1 VIEMPSPTRSKLDE
15 ELGMKFYATSSEG
28 VGGVLRVRDEDF
40 IVVEVALG
48 GVLCT
53 PRDVRRIGG
62 GEGEYTWFLLE
73 KRGVDTV
80 TALRAVARAIGISH
94 KRLSVAGLKDA
105 HAVTFQLACV
115 EGVEPHE
122 LPKRVGSK
130 VWIHNAFKMPFKLTP
145 GMLYGNAFRV
155 RVRRLEVGAREA
167 EERIKR
173 ICAEL
178 DESGGAPNYYGYQ
191 RFGTIRPLTHIIG
204 KHILRGEFEDAVRA
218 LLTRVY
224 PGESPRAKEARCYL
238 ASTWDL
244 KGALELFPR
253 RLHHERAII
262 YYLIKHPG
270 DYAGAIRT
278 LPLSVR
284 QLFVG
289 AFQAY
294 LFNLVLSKR
303 LEAGL
308 PLSRAVVGDLV
319 ALRRDGDLGSIL
331 RANESNLDKVN
342 RLIARGQ
349 AEVVANVPGYST
361 TLAEGV
367 PGAIEREVL
376 AEEEVSIDM
385 FKVRHMPELS
395 SRGTVRPVALRPEA
409 MCFDVAVTEEGPVA
423 FFSFTLRKGMYATVL
438 LREFIKPE
446 DPAAQGF

>member
-1 VIEMPSPTRSKLDE
+1 MIEMPSLTRSKLDE
-15 ELGMKFYATSSEG
+15 ELGMKFYATHSSG
-28 VGGVLRVRDEDF
+28 IGGVLRERDEDF
-40 IVVEVALG
+40 IVIEVALG
-48 GVLCT
+48 RVLCT
-53 PRDVRRIGG
+53 PRDVSKLGG

-73 KRGVDTV
+73 KRGIDTV
-80 TALRAVARAIGISH
+80 TALRAIARALGVSH

-115 EGVEPHE
+115 KGVEPCE
-122 LPKRVGSK
+122 LPKRVGDR
-130 VWIHNAFKMPFKLTP
+130 VWIHRAFKMPFKLTP
-145 GMLYGNAFRV
+145 GMLYGNAFRI
-155 RVRRLEVGAREA
+155 RVRRLEAGSTES
-167 EERIKR
+167 EERIQR

-178 DESGGAPNYYGYQ
+178 EEVGGAPNYYGYQ

-204 KHILRGEFEDAVRA
+204 RHVLRGEFEDAVRT
-218 LLTRVY
+218 LLTRIY
-224 PGESPRAKEARCYL
+224 PGESPRAKEARRYL
-238 ASTWDL
+238 ASTWDF
-244 KGALELFPR
+244 KGALEIFPR

-262 YYLIKHPG
+262 HYLVKHPG

-284 QLFVG
+284 QLFIG

-342 RLIARGQ
+342 RLIASGR

-385 FKVRHMPELS
+385 FRIRHMPELS
-395 SRGTVRPVALRPEA
+395 SRGTVRPVALRPEDMRFEVIA
-409 MCFDVAVTEEGPVA
+409 TEEGA
-423 FFSFTLRKGMYATVL
+423 AALFSFTLRKGMYATVL
-438 LREFIKPE
+438 MREFVKPE